1 MYKIDFKN
9 GFSDSNDYVFPK
21 KLKWFLIQLRL
32 FNYMDL
38 MKDYKES
45 FVQKIYDKSF
55 DFSDID
61 DLINTISYLKKYDYS
76 KMIEKTQNYSFV
88 DKWNE
93 IIGKK
98 EHIDK
103 EDENISRYSF
113 EIA

>member
-1 MYKIDFKN
+1 MLNTVQQYWCNVVSHDIEH
-9 GFSDSNDYVFPK
+9 SD
-21 KLKWFLIQLRL
+21 
-32 FNYMDL
+32 NYYTINSFM
-38 MKDYKES
+38 ES
-45 FVQKIYDKSF
+45 SVQKIRDESF

-61 DLINTISYLKKYDYS
+61 ELINVILYLKKYDS
-76 KMIEKTQNYSFV
+76 EMIEKTQNYSFV

-98 EHIDK
+98 ELIDK